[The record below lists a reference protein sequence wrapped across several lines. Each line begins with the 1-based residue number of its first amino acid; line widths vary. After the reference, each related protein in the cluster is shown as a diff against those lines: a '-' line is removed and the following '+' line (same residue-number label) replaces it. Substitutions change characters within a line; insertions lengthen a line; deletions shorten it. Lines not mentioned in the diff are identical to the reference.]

1 MKDNKMIKLILT
13 EEESDMVYDALR
25 NHIDYVACEDND
37 NDELILS
44 SLFDKLCKAVVA

>member
-13 EEESDMVYDALR
+13 DEESDMIYDALR
-25 NHIDYVACEDND
+25 NHMDYIACDDND

-44 SLFDKLCKAVVA
+44 TLFDKLANMAVA